1 MTDCVR
7 CGCRPTIHV
16 ESNSTLFPVGI
27 FCEGQVMRYP
37 CSVRV
42 VVCLLAV
49 HSAALGLCLAGDEAS
64 SFSRLKQDHEKR
76 FESINLRRE
85 QAKTDSERDAA
96 QAEVWSE
103 IKKTANQAFD
113 WAESHKDDPESID
126 AIVWTVHGV
135 ANGYYAEYD
144 AEIRRAFELL
154 TKRALGDEKVLPVC
168 YYADQVAMACPP
180 ARRFLEAALERSPS
194 KLIQGAACLGLAR
207 TERLTARLARKL
219 NDPITSGPLTAR
231 WSQSPELLKMLRAA
245 DPDANEMR
253 ARAYYAKVAAEYG
266 NSKMPEPYSQMSFAE
281 LAKGELYVMDR
292 LSTGMPAP
300 ELVGEDVRGSQI
312 RLSEYRGKVVAIV
325 FWATWCNPCME
336 MIPHERELVKR
347 MEGRPFVLLGVNGDD
362 DRSKA
367 SKAMDELSMN
377 WPSLWSGTKVDSIAA
392 DWGVRSWPT
401 IYVLDADGKI
411 RYDAVRGA
419 DLDKA
424 VDRLVEEAEAKA
436 K

>member
-1 MTDCVR
+1 
-7 CGCRPTIHV
+7 
-16 ESNSTLFPVGI
+16 
-27 FCEGQVMRYP
+27 MRYLR
-37 CSVRV
+37 SARV
-42 VVCLLAV
+42 GVCLLAV
-49 HSAALGLCLAGDEAS
+49 LSMAFGLCHAGEGPG
-64 SFSRLKQDHEKR
+64 SFSRMKQDHEKR
-76 FESINLRRE
+76 LETLYLRRE
-85 QAKTDSERDAA
+85 QAKTDSDRDAA

-103 IKKTANQAFD
+103 IKRTANQAFD
-113 WAESHKDDPESID
+113 WAESHKDDPESVD
-126 AIVWTVHGV
+126 AIVWTVHGL

-154 TKRALGDEKVLPVC
+154 TKRALGDEKILPVC
-168 YYADQVAMACPP
+168 YYADQVAIVCPP
-180 ARRFLEAALERSPS
+180 ARQFLEAALERSPS
-194 KLIQGAACLGLAR
+194 KLVQGAACLGLAR
-207 TERLTARLARKL
+207 TERLTARLARRL
-219 NDPITSGPLTAR
+219 NDPITSGPLSAN
-231 WSQSPELLKMLRAA
+231 WSQSPEILKLLKAA
-245 DPDANEMR
+245 DPDINEMR
-253 ARAYYAKVAAEYG
+253 ARVYYDRVIADYG
-266 NSKMPEPYSQMSFAE
+266 NSKMPEPYSQMSFAD

-292 LSTGMPAP
+292 LSTGKPAP
-300 ELVGEDVRGSQI
+300 ELAGEDVKGGGI

-325 FWATWCNPCME
+325 FWATWCNPCMA

-362 DRSKA
+362 DRRKA
-367 SKAMDELSMN
+367 SKAMTELSMN

-411 RYDAVRGA
+411 RYDALRGP